1 MDLVDL
7 VALTLVPAARGRLV
21 EAADVAQQT
30 SPALESALDHLT
42 FTGAPGPLREAAWH
56 ALRRAVHAG
65 LQPLPRDSPAYPP
78 RLRELPD
85 HPLVLWVHGDVSVL
99 RGQLVAIVG
108 SRRASQSGLDV
119 ARRLGTDL
127 AAVGLGVVS
136 GLARGCDGAAHRG
149 ALDGGGV
156 TIAVLGSGADVIYPP
171 EHDALAAAIVRAGGA
186 VVSELV
192 PGTPPLPMH
201 FPMRNRIIS
210 GLSRGVVVIEA
221 GAGSGSLITA
231 SCACEQ
237 GREVMVVPGSVLS
250 GRNRGGHQLI
260 RDGAALVE
268 TGEDVLAV
276 LVGAQPGGALEP
288 ANPGEPTGD
297 PVLDVLAVDD
307 PIDLDR
313 ICALTALPAPQVLA
327 SLAALEMAGR
337 VRRQAGGL
345 FVRVADRPPE
355 RPGPSR
361 P

>member
-7 VALTLVPAARGRLV
+7 VALTFAPAARSRLV
-21 EAADVAQQT
+21 QAVDFAEQT
-30 SPALESALDHLT
+30 SLPLESALEYLT
-42 FTGAPGPLREAAWH
+42 FTRAPGPLREAADR
-56 ALRRAVHAG
+56 ALRRAARAG
-65 LQPLPRDSPAYPP
+65 LQPLPRDSPSYPP

-85 HPLVLWVHGDVSVL
+85 HPLVLWIDGDVSVL
-99 RGQLVAIVG
+99 RRQLVAVVG
-108 SRRASQSGLDV
+108 SRRASQLALDV
-119 ARRLGTDL
+119 ARRLASDL

-156 TIAVLGSGADVIYPP
+156 TVGVLGSGADVIYPP
-171 EHDALAAAIVRAGGA
+171 EHDALAAAIVRGGGA
-186 VVSELV
+186 VVSELA

-201 FPMRNRIIS
+201 FPLRNRIIS

-221 GAGSGSLITA
+221 GARSGSLITA
-231 SCACEQ
+231 SCAADQ
-237 GREVMVVPGSVLS
+237 GREVMVVPGSVLA

-276 LVGAQPGGALEP
+276 LVGAQPGGV
-288 ANPGEPTGD
+288 PGPESSDDQPTGD

-307 PIDLDR
+307 PLDLDR
-313 ICALTALPAPQVLA
+313 ICALTELPAPRVLA

-337 VRRQAGGL
+337 VRRQAGGR
-345 FVRVADRPPE
+345 FVRTGR
-355 RPGPSR
+355 
-361 P
+361 